1 MARNFFK
8 SDKHLTIYYSYNAE
22 CAAKMVKRIEPA
34 IISDAATS
42 TMKVDT
48 SNDTQKYVLWKQ
60 FVAWHCDGY
69 SAAPISDYI
78 NNLVLQELLLKPD
91 YFVTKSDE
99 KVYIN
104 LRDSLGYTNEIEKL
118 SKNDSK

>member
-1 MARNFFK
+1 
-8 SDKHLTIYYSYNAE
+8 
-22 CAAKMVKRIEPA
+22 MVKSIEPA
-34 IISDAATS
+34 IISDAAAS

-60 FVAWHCDGY
+60 FEAWHCDGY

>member
-8 SDKHLTIYYSYNAE
+8 SDKHLTIYNSYNAE
-22 CAAKMVKRIEPA
+22 CAAKMIKSIKPA
-34 IISDAATS
+34 NISDTATS

-48 SNDTQKYVLWKQ
+48 SNGTQKYVLWKQ

-69 SAAPISDYI
+69 SAVPISDYI
-78 NNLVLQELLLKPD
+78 NNLVFQELLLNPD
-91 YFVTKSDE
+91 YFVTKSGE